1 MTIIT
6 YVKKSPSSTPKIPTS
21 SSNSSNINMDKLS
34 LEMDDISILYTFSS
48 LDYLLK
54 DVRVIYLR
62 DFEISIR
69 PLVFI
74 SAKEGDMTSVP
85 RWISV
90 ILSKHDIVEV
100 HDDDQLSYIKRA
112 LNRER
117 ISQSHMLSTIEPDF
131 YARVNN
137 YLNNIE
143 DKDRESLIVS
153 LNPFIASRLQKIV
166 KLSASSPLVPELE
179 EKLSIEEKLL
189 YENFYYM
196 TSKFKK
202 LVLKI
207 E

>member
-1 MTIIT
+1 M
-6 YVKKSPSSTPKIPTS
+6 KSPHSSPTTPTPPP
-21 SSNSSNINMDKLS
+21 NNDNNIDKLF

-48 LDYLLK
+48 LDYILK

-62 DFEISIR
+62 DFELSIR

-90 ILSKHDIVEV
+90 ILSEHNVVEV
-100 HDDDQLSYIKRA
+100 HDEDQLSYIKRA

-137 YLNNIE
+137 YLHNIE
-143 DKDRESLIVS
+143 DKDRESLIVA

-179 EKLSIEEKLL
+179 EKLSVEEKFL

-202 LVLKI
+202 LVLKL

>member
-1 MTIIT
+1 MPTPPP
-6 YVKKSPSSTPKIPTS
+6 SP
-21 SSNSSNINMDKLS
+21 NNNIDKLF

-48 LDYLLK
+48 LDYILK

-62 DFEISIR
+62 DFELSIR

-85 RWISV
+85 RWISI
-90 ILSKHDIVEV
+90 ILNKYGIVEI
-100 HDDDQLSYIKRA
+100 HDEDQLSYIKRA

-131 YARVNN
+131 YAKVNN
-137 YLNNIE
+137 YLHNIE
-143 DKDRESLIVS
+143 DKDRESLIVA

-179 EKLSIEEKLL
+179 EKLSVEEKFL

-202 LVLKI
+202 LVLKL

>member
-1 MTIIT
+1 M
-6 YVKKSPSSTPKIPTS
+6 KSSSPPPSSTSRDID
-21 SSNSSNINMDKLS
+21 IDKLFF
-34 LEMDDISILYTFSS
+34 EMDEISILYNFSS
-48 LDYLLK
+48 VDYLLK
-54 DVRVIYLR
+54 DIRVIYLR

-74 SAKEGDMTSVP
+74 SAKEGDMTSIP
-85 RWISV
+85 RWIAV
-90 ILSKHDIVEV
+90 ILSEHEVVEIHDE
-100 HDDDQLSYIKRA
+100 DQLSYIKRA

-137 YLNNIE
+137 YLHSIE
-143 DKDRESLIVS
+143 EKDRESLIVA

>member
-1 MTIIT
+1 
-6 YVKKSPSSTPKIPTS
+6 VKSPHSSPTTPTPPP
-21 SSNSSNINMDKLS
+21 NNDNNIDKLF

-48 LDYLLK
+48 LDYILK

-62 DFEISIR
+62 DFELSIR

-90 ILSKHDIVEV
+90 ILSEHNVVEV
-100 HDDDQLSYIKRA
+100 HDEDQLSYIKRA

-137 YLNNIE
+137 YLHNIE
-143 DKDRESLIVS
+143 DKDRESLIVA

-179 EKLSIEEKLL
+179 EKLSVEEKFL

-202 LVLKI
+202 LVLKL